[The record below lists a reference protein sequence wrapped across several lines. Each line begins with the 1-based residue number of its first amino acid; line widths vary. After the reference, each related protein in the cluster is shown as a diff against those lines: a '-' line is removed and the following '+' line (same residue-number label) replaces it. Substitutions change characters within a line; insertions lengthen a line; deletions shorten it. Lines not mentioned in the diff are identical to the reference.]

1 MTSPTEERLGELL
14 HDLVEHQPFVP
25 DTAAIERAARRAQRR
40 ARLTQSGIG
49 VGAVAVVAVGAV
61 VAAGAVGVTS
71 LSPRNP
77 AGIAH
82 ADGSAAASSATSA
95 AGTGSLVALA
105 ADVAEQPAPTV
116 GDATLVDRAEAGN
129 PAYGGWDLYTDD
141 GHYYYAYHRADLPK
155 QVRDNDD
162 EGDGGFAREVAAALY
177 AVDGDLATARLR
189 MAEAPMA
196 PGKAIAPTPDTF
208 DNRVWDFGMDAL
220 IAGSSNPKVRAG
232 VLRLYSTLP
241 EVTVTRTTVEGQPAL
256 TLTASAPALP
266 AGYTETLNLNAD
278 TGVPLTLQGGN
289 PAKPDVNVSYTSTRV
304 TVADVRAGR
313 F

>member
-14 HDLVEHQPFVP
+14 RDLVEDQPFVP
-25 DTAAIERAARRAQRR
+25 DTGAIERAARRAQRR

-49 VGAVAVVAVGAV
+49 VGAVAVVAAVAVGA
-61 VAAGAVGVTS
+61 TS
-71 LSPRNP
+71 LSQPGP
-77 AGIAH
+77 SGTAH
-82 ADGSAAASSATSA
+82 AGRANTAAPTSSIAVN
-95 AGTGSLVALA
+95 GSLVSLA

-116 GDATLVDRAEAGN
+116 GDANLVHRAEASN

-141 GHYYYAYHRADLPK
+141 GHYYYAYDRADLPR
-155 QVRDNDD
+155 QVRDHDD
-162 EGDGGFAREVAAALY
+162 EGDGGFGREVAAALY

-189 MAEAPMA
+189 MAEAPLD
-196 PGKAIAPTPDTF
+196 PGNVVAPTPSTF

-241 EVTVTRTTVEGQPAL
+241 EVTVTRTTVGGQPAL
-256 TLTASAPALP
+256 TLTAAAPALP
-266 AGYTETLNLNAD
+266 GGYTETLNINAD
-278 TGVPLTLQGGN
+278 TGVPLTFHGGD
-289 PAKPDVNVSYTSTRV
+289 PDQPGVDVTYSSTRV
-304 TVADVRAGR
+304 TVADVAAGK